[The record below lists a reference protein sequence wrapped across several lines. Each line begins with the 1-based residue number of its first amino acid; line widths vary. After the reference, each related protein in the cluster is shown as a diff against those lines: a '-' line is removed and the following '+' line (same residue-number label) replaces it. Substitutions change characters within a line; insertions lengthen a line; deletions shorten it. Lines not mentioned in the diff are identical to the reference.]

1 MHELRRDYP
10 IEGLLKQAALPR
22 STFYYQQ
29 KKLHATDKYAALKIK
44 IKEIYH
50 GHKGRYG
57 YRRVTAALRRLG
69 HVVNHKLIQRLMGI
83 LGLKSLVR
91 PKKYRSHKGEIG
103 AIAPNVLKRQ
113 FKATSLNQKWV
124 TDVTE
129 FRVAGEKLYLSPIMD
144 LFNREI
150 IAYKTSKKPVQIV
163 DEMLHQAVRRL
174 RRKDKP
180 VLHSDQGW
188 QYPMRSYQRVLRNHG
203 VVQSMSRKG
212 NCLDNAAMESFFGTL
227 KAEFFHLQRF
237 KSIDEFRK
245 GLKGYIEYYNRDR
258 ITLKLKGLSPVEY
271 RTQPLYS
278 S

>member
-1 MHELRRDYP
+1 VQELRRDYP

-91 PKKYRSHKGEIG
+91 PKKYRSYKGEIG

-150 IAYKTSKKPVQIV
+150 IAYETSKKPVKIV

-188 QYPMRSYQRVLRNHG
+188 QYQMRSYQRVLREHG

-237 KSIDEFRK
+237 KSTDELRE

-271 RTQPLYS
+271 RTQPLS
-278 S
+278 SS

>member
-1 MHELRRDYP
+1 VHELRRDYP
-10 IEGLLKQAALPR
+10 IEGLLKQAGLPR

-29 KKLHATDKYAALKIK
+29 QKPHATDKYAALKVK

-91 PKKYRSHKGEIG
+91 PKKYRSYKGEIG

-129 FRVAGEKLYLSPIMD
+129 FRVTGEKLYLSPIMD

-150 IAYKTSKKPVQIV
+150 IAYETSKKPVQIV

-188 QYPMRSYQRVLRNHG
+188 QYQMRSYQRVLRKYG

-212 NCLDNAAMESFFGTL
+212 NCLNNAAMESFFGTL

-237 KSIDEFRK
+237 TSIDELRK

-271 RTQPLYS
+271 RTQPLCP
-278 S
+278 

>member
-1 MHELRRDYP
+1 VHELRRDYP

-144 LFNREI
+144 LFNRRN
-150 IAYKTSKKPVQIV
+150 Y
-163 DEMLHQAVRRL
+163 RL
-174 RRKDKP
+174 RDFEET
-180 VLHSDQGW
+180 
-188 QYPMRSYQRVLRNHG
+188 RSNRR
-203 VVQSMSRKG
+203 R
-212 NCLDNAAMESFFGTL
+212 NAASGRKTT
-227 KAEFFHLQRF
+227 AAQRQAGSALRPGLAVPNA
-237 KSIDEFRK
+237 KLSAGASQPWSCPKHVKK
-245 GLKGYIEYYNRDR
+245 G
-258 ITLKLKGLSPVEY
+258 
-271 RTQPLYS
+271 
-278 S
+278 

>member
-1 MHELRRDYP
+1 VHELRRDYP

-91 PKKYRSHKGEIG
+91 PKKYRSYKGEIG

-237 KSIDEFRK
+237 KSIDELRK